1 MKLLQSPRMRRR
13 LGWLA
18 TGLVLAG
25 CIGLLIVLIPGR
37 ANEAEEPT
45 AATGGYLP
53 PQPEPKVKRSLN
65 QLNAPL
71 AVAARFVQTAVARK
85 DVGKSW
91 EILSPTYDGK
101 NGYTKATW
109 ASGDIPVQ
117 PFPVERAKW
126 DLDHSLK
133 NEVGLLV
140 ALYPPRGSQYQ
151 AAVFKIDLRAFGKG
165 KSRRWLVDYFGPAG
179 MGNINVEGRGASAT
193 PNFNR
198 ATGLPN
204 LDPKVNNGRSRL
216 NRGWIAVPIGILGL
230 AILLPIALV
239 ITNVIRARRAERDF
253 AGTGRA

>member
-18 TGLVLAG
+18 TGLLFAG
-25 CIGLLIVLIPGR
+25 CIGLLIVLIPGKSDK
-37 ANEAEEPT
+37 AEEPT
-45 AATGGYLP
+45 SATGGYVP
-53 PQPEPKVKRSLN
+53 PEPEPEMTRSQR

-71 AVAARFVQTAVARK
+71 TVAARFVQTAVARK
-85 DVGKSW
+85 NVGESW
-91 EILSPTYDGK
+91 EILSPTYEGK
-101 NGYTKATW
+101 SGFTKKTW
-109 ASGDIPVQ
+109 ARGDIPVQ
-117 PFPVERAKW
+117 PFPVDRAKW

-179 MGNINVEGRGASAT
+179 MGNINVEGRGASKT
-193 PNFNR
+193 PNVNR
-198 ATGLPN
+198 STGLPN
-204 LDPKVNNGRSRL
+204 LDPKVNGGRSRL

-230 AILLPIALV
+230 AILIPIALV
-239 ITNVIRARRAERDF
+239 VTNVIRARRAERDF
-253 AGTGRA
+253 AGT

>member
-1 MKLLQSPRMRRR
+1 MRRR

-18 TGLVLAG
+18 TGLLFVG
-25 CIGLLIVLIPGR
+25 CIGLLVVLIPGKSK
-37 ANEAEEPT
+37 EAEGPT
-45 AATGGYLP
+45 SATGGFLP
-53 PQPEPKVKRSLN
+53 PEPEPEMTRSQR

-85 DVGKSW
+85 NVGESW
-91 EILSPTYDGK
+91 DILSPTYDGRS
-101 NGYTKATW
+101 GYTKATW
-109 ASGDIPVQ
+109 ARGDIPVQ
-117 PFPVERAKW
+117 PFPVDRAKW

-179 MGNINVEGRGASAT
+179 MGNITVEGRAASRT

-230 AILLPIALV
+230 AILIPIALV
-239 ITNVIRARRAERDF
+239 ITNVIRARRAERDW